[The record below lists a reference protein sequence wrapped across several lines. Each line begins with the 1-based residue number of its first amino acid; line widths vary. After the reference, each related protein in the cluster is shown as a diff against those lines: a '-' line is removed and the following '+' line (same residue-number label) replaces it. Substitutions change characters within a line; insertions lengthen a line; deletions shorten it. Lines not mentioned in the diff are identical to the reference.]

1 MTLARWSLILLAAA
15 TARAEIIAADSTRGA
30 RLFETQGCIE
40 CHGVNGKGGHVGP
53 DLGRSVDRDYTPA
66 TLASLLWNHAPAMW
80 TAMRERG
87 ISPGGLKEQLN
98 EQAAADLF
106 AYFYSVRFFE
116 KPGDAGRGKRLFEE
130 RHCAKCHGLTD
141 VTMAPAKPV
150 SQWESLDSP
159 IALTAAMW
167 NHAANMSR
175 EMDLRKLGWI
185 RLSAQDL
192 TDILVYLRNLPS
204 TREIAPVF
212 RTTAGQGGKE
222 IFLSSGCAGCHS
234 SELPLAPRL
243 RHETLTGIAAE
254 MWNHEPMMGARHAPP
269 PQLDVER
276 MRVLVSYLWARRFFE
291 DSGDPNRGK
300 RVFAAKKCS
309 ACHDDPAGGAPS
321 LAQRPGAFTGIAM
334 ATALWHHGPA
344 MLNRF
349 REKNLSW
356 PRFDGTQ
363 MPDLIAYLNMRDAR
377 GQNAK

>member
-1 MTLARWSLILLAAA
+1 MTLARWAFLFLGAAVA
-15 TARAEIIAADSTRGA
+15 HAEIVAADSTRGA

-40 CHGVNGKGGHVGP
+40 CHSVNGKGGHVGP
-53 DLGRSVDRDYTPA
+53 DLGRRVDRDYTPA

-87 ISPGGLKEQLN
+87 IHPGDLN

-130 RHCAKCHGLTD
+130 RHCAQCHGLAEAK
-141 VTMAPAKPV
+141 VARAKPI
-150 SQWESLDSP
+150 SQWNSLDSP
-159 IALTAAMW
+159 IALVNAMW
-167 NHAANMSR
+167 NHAADMGQ
-175 EMDLRKLGWI
+175 ELDVRKLGWI

-204 TREIAPVF
+204 TRQIAGVF
-212 RTTAGQGGKE
+212 RTTTGQGGKE
-222 IFLSSGCAGCHS
+222 IFLSSGCAGCHT

-243 RHETLTGIAAE
+243 KHQTLTGIAAE
-254 MWNHEPMMGARHAPP
+254 MWNHEPRMTARHAPP
-269 PQLDVER
+269 PHLELED
-276 MRVLVSYLWARRFFE
+276 MRVLVSYLWARQFFE
-291 DSGDPNRGK
+291 DSGDAIRGK

-309 ACHDDPAGGAPS
+309 VCHGDPASGAPS
-321 LAQRPGAFTGIAM
+321 LARGPDAFTGIGM
-334 ATALWHHGPA
+334 VSALWQHGPA
-344 MLNRF
+344 MLDRF
-349 REKNLSW
+349 PEKKLSW

-363 MPDLIAYLNMRDAR
+363 MSDLIAYLNTREAG